1 MTEKQTRNL
10 REGAPIPSMQKIA
23 VEIELRNGAPV
34 PKMQKPPTQS
44 SEQNSEISQKK
55 QGGANY

>member
-55 QGGANY
+55 